1 MGPYVSGYLSLH
13 FAMGILQ
20 GAPSKTCHS
29 DKALVEF
36 PVMGWCTLVRKGL
49 AETVRCC
56 RWLSWY
62 HLAEMLKVRCTAVA
76 EMPVSRGADGETL
89 GSGLALKPNS
99 DTVLTKVT

>member
-49 AETVRCC
+49 AETVLCC
-56 RWLSWY
+56 RWLSWC